1 MQAPHTQWTLRL
13 SGILP
18 TSAFDMSA
26 FLSVYPLTPST
37 DGQLTSLRLI
47 APVGFVWIPFA
58 EQGWQGYLPNITCKY
73 CELQV
78 TPEVGLAMA
87 AVGQVFLFVICY
99 LMGVGCNL
107 SMFQRMNQHLPAIL
121 VLGYEGFNKLF

>member
-1 MQAPHTQWTLRL
+1 
-13 SGILP
+13 
-18 TSAFDMSA
+18 MSA

-87 AVGQVFLFVICY
+87 AVGQVFLFVICH